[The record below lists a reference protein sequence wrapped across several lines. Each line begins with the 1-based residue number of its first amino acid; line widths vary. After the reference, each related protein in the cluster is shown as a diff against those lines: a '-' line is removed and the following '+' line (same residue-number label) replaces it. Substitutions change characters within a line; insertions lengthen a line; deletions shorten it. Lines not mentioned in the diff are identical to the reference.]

1 MSDKASKNGMFVSM
15 VKTKDGLTVCPD
27 KRRAIRIGNQNLCED
42 RRLADEK
49 TRLDKQGDK
58 VGKLLDRE
66 MTTVEH
72 FRTKVHIRAKTV
84 PIAGLQSAFAR
95 SDTGRTRERPCTT
108 LRKQTKSPTEN
119 DGPVG
124 CNSKDVNSPPS
135 SLRRGEEGEDEDDE
149 TRRLQFLSIAASIR
163 RPSLS
168 WEQRLGRR
176 QEYLSRHTEKLRA
189 KLHNKEPKPWNINY
203 GTHVPMKKKLK
214 PVCWT
219 I

>member
-1 MSDKASKNGMFVSM
+1 MSDKSSKNGLFVSM
-15 VKTKDGLTVCPD
+15 VKTKDGLLVRAD
-27 KRRAIRIGNQNLCED
+27 KRRAVRLGNQNLCEE

-49 TRLDKQGDK
+49 TRLDKQGHK

-66 MTTVEH
+66 MTTVGH
-72 FRTKVHIRAKTV
+72 FHTKVHIRAKTV
-84 PIAGLQSAFAR
+84 PIVELQSACR
-95 SDTGRTRERPCTT
+95 RYTEKTPELPCTT
-108 LRKQTKSPTEN
+108 PREQTKPSPDN
-119 DGPVG
+119 DTPGG
-124 CNSKDVNSPPS
+124 CNPNDASPPPS
-135 SLRRGEEGEDEDDE
+135 SLQKEDAEDEDDE

-189 KLHNKEPKPWNINY
+189 KLHSKEPKPWNINY
-203 GTHVPMKKKLK
+203 GMHVPMKKKLK